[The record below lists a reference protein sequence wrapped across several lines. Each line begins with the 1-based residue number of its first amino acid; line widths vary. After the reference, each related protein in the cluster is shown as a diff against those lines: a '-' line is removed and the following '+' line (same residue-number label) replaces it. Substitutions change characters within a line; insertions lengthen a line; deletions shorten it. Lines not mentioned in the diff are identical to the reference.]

1 MPANSRWDLIQD
13 LKGSCKNKIGLL
25 WHWGPKTLVGK
36 IKKNYSLLKIRV
48 ILILL
53 TLLNLNMTT
62 KLSSHPPVLY
72 LWHCWIW
79 IWQPNCPL
87 THQSYTSDI
96 AESEYDNQ
104 IVLSPTSLKEEKI
117 KLKNTTFVIKSNT
130 LVSNY
135 DVHYQIM
142 NNVVI
147 YIILTTK
154 D

>member
-1 MPANSRWDLIQD
+1 MTL
-13 LKGSCKNKIGLL
+13 GSKNTGRQNKKKLL
-25 WHWGPKTLVGK
+25 PV
-36 IKKNYSLLKIRV
+36 KN
-48 ILILL
+48 
-53 TLLNLNMTT
+53 
-62 KLSSHPPVLY
+62 
-72 LWHCWIW
+72 
-79 IWQPNCPL
+79 QGD
-87 THQSYTSDI
+87 SYTSDI